1 MKTLESNAAGYNAS
15 AIRKVAG
22 YKNVRGGVLIQHG
35 TGDDNVHFQN
45 AAALV
50 DTLVGAGVTP
60 EKLQVQ
66 WFTDSDHGIRYH
78 GGNVFL
84 YRQLSKRLYEEK
96 KRKEKGEAHQWS
108 KKSVL

>member
-1 MKTLESNAAGYNAS
+1 
-15 AIRKVAG
+15 
-22 YKNVRGGVLIQHG
+22 
-35 TGDDNVHFQN
+35 
-45 AAALV
+45 
-50 DTLVGAGVTP
+50 VTP

-78 GGNVFL
+78 GGSVFL
-84 YRQLSKRLYEEK
+84 YRQLSKKLYEEK